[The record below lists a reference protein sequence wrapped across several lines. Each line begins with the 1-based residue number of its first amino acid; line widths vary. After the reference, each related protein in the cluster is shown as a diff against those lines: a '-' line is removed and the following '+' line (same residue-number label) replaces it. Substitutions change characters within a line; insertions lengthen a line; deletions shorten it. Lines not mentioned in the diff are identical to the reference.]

1 MLAGGCTCVIG
12 YCVGTGAGGT
22 PVGNAGKTP
31 GANETAGGTMF
42 GTP

>member
-12 YCVGTGAGGT
+12 YCVGTGGT

-31 GANETAGGTMF
+31 GANETAGGTML
-42 GTP
+42 GIP